1 MMKAEIIP
9 VLHNAYSAQRL
20 IESARTV
27 YGLNFKL
34 FVVTKASG
42 SAAQVGVPEAQKLAM
57 KIGGSFAFL
66 PDLPDAIEIL
76 RPDRIILVVPK
87 KYASASLVEV
97 LKEAAGR
104 IMIVFG
110 GSEPGLSK
118 KELEL
123 GVPAYIEGVEEDLG
137 PVGLLAIVLY
147 EIKMLSMGQTQQ
159 FVK

>member
-1 MMKAEIIP
+1 MMRIEVIP
-9 VLHNAYSAQRL
+9 VLHNAYSPQRL

-34 FVVTKASG
+34 FIATKASG

-57 KIGGSFAFL
+57 KMGKSFAFL

-76 RPDRIILVVPK
+76 KPDKIILVVPK
-87 KYASASLVEV
+87 KYASVSLIEV
-97 LKEAAGR
+97 LKEATGR
-104 IMIVFG
+104 VMIVFG

-123 GVPAYIEGVEEDLG
+123 GIPTYIEGVEEDLG
-137 PVGLLAIVLY
+137 PVSLLAIMLY
-147 EIKMLSMGQTQQ
+147 EIKKLFMDQI
-159 FVK
+159 